1 MSLLH
6 FHNITKEYGNRN
18 VLDGIDLSIE
28 KRERVA
34 LIGDN
39 GSGKST
45 LIRIAMHKETAD
57 TGRVI
62 LAKGIKVGYLSQ
74 NSDEL
79 MGGQQNAL
87 HIDEHQQLEMH
98 LRQLEGEL
106 AHPDTLASQDLYDK
120 VIKLYDKT
128 LHAYEAMDGYT
139 LESTIRKTLLGLG
152 LKKDA
157 LTRPL
162 ESLSGGERMRVAMAR
177 ILIESPDLLILDE
190 PTNHL
195 DLPGIEWLEDYL
207 LRFQGGVLLVS
218 HDRYFLDRVTSR
230 TAELSHGKLLIKS
243 CNYSSF
249 MQQKEHIKAFY
260 LKEGKNM
267 RIRLRDKKAQVE
279 KLLSNNKIKQA
290 KSRLHDIEKM
300 ERELK
305 IHHNEFKETE
315 HLGHKSGP
323 HLKFQAHGH
332 VSKEI
337 AWGSHVTKSFGPEPL
352 FSDINFHIAGGER
365 VAIIGP
371 NGCGKSTLLK
381 MLMGQDHNYSGALKL
396 GEWVNFSYLGQSV
409 EFEEENRT
417 ILEEIMI
424 PFGLEEPD
432 ARNHLAKFQFYGD
445 VVDTKLAKLSGGE
458 RVRVYLSEIMLK
470 SPHCLILDEPTNHLD
485 LASRESIEHAVNAFN
500 GSVIAVSHD
509 RYYLNHCVDKILAFT
524 DDGFRTFEGNYDA
537 YKDQHRAE
545 ILTEETRLNQQDPI
559 KNRKKSKGNSKG
571 NSKTK
576 IELQQKKNTNHIN
589 GSTIT
594 DVENQIMTLE
604 SEIHYLTQRLTESY
618 STGKAF
624 DISSKDYITLTHMQ
638 KELEE
643 LYIQYESYV

>member
-6 FHNITKEYGNRN
+6 FHNITKEFGNRN

-45 LIRIAMHKETAD
+45 LIRIAMNKENAD

-79 MGGQQNAL
+79 VGGQKNAL
-87 HIDEHQQLEMH
+87 HIDEHQQLELR
-98 LRQLEGEL
+98 LRQLEAEL
-106 AHPDTLASQDLYDK
+106 AHPDTLASQTLYDN
-120 VIKLYDKT
+120 VIKLYDKA
-128 LHAYEAMDGYT
+128 LHAYESMDGYT

-230 TAELSHGKLLIKS
+230 TAELNSGKLLIKS

-249 MQQKEHIKAFY
+249 MEQKEHIKAYY

-279 KLLSNNKIKQA
+279 KLLSHKKIKQA
-290 KSRLHDIEKM
+290 KSRMHEIEKM

-337 AWGSHVTKSFGPEPL
+337 AWGSHVTKSFGVQAL
-352 FSDINFHIAGGER
+352 FTDINFHIAGGER

-381 MLMGQDHNYSGALKL
+381 MLMGHDHDYEGELKL
-396 GEWVNFSYLGQSV
+396 GQWVNYSYLGQSV
-409 EFEEENRT
+409 EFEEENRS
-417 ILEEIMI
+417 ILEEIMTLS
-424 PFGLEEPD
+424 GLEEPD
-432 ARNHLAKFQFYGD
+432 ARHHLAKFQFYGD
-445 VVDTKLAKLSGGE
+445 VVDTKLSRLSGGE

-485 LASRESIEHAVNAFN
+485 LASRESIERAVNEFN

-524 DDGFRTFEGNYDA
+524 EDGLRTFEGNYDA
-537 YKDQHRAE
+537 FKALQRAE
-545 ILTEETRLNQQDPI
+545 SLEQEAILN
-559 KNRKKSKGNSKG
+559 NS
-571 NSKTK
+571 STQSSQAKTNVP
-576 IELQQKKNTNHIN
+576 QHTSTNTNKKNTVVDIE
-589 GSTIT
+589 S
-594 DVENQIMTLE
+594 QIMTLE
-604 SEIHYLTQRLTESY
+604 SEIQVLTLALAESH
-618 STGKAF
+618 STGEHANVSP
-624 DISSKDYITLTHMQ
+624 DDYVTLYNMQ
-638 KELEE
+638 KKLEN
-643 LYIQYESYV
+643 LYVQYEMNV